1 MARAGTP
8 NRTGEDAALRLG
20 NQLCFAVYSAAHAFN
35 SVYKPLLDA
44 VGLTYPQ
51 YLVMLVLWERDG
63 RTVKE
68 IGGELYLDSGT
79 LTPLLKRMEN
89 AGLVRRVRDLEDER
103 QVRITLTSQGLSL
116 RNKAAKIPAAIGC
129 SLGNAARGME
139 RIRDDVVAVRDA
151 LNASV
156 TEGTKKKA

>member
-1 MARAGTP
+1 M
-8 NRTGEDAALRLG
+8 LRLS

-68 IGGELYLDSGT
+68 IGEQLYLDSGT
-79 LTPLLKRMEN
+79 LTPLLKRMES
-89 AGLVRRVRDLEDER
+89 AGFVRRIRDLEDER
-103 QVRITLTSQGLSL
+103 QVRITLTSQGSGL

-129 SLGNAARGME
+129 ALGSAARDME
-139 RIRDDVVAVRDA
+139 KVRDDVVALRDA
-151 LNASV
+151 INTSV
-156 TEGTKKKA
+156 AEGAKKKA